1 MLRLA
6 IALTNGLLANSL
18 NSQPKASSESSTVSN
33 GLYSSHSPGR
43 VRRCSGSGSACAA
56 PGKSSAV
63 RALPAAGAVSQAISN
78 ETRINTAVSTI
89 DCHRKM
95 VSVNGSTP
103 VISTSPGGML
113 AGLACSCAADE
124 LRPIAHTAPS
134 PR

>member
-1 MLRLA
+1 MA
-6 IALTNGLLANSL
+6 VITGLLANSL
-18 NSQPKASSESSTVSN
+18 NSQPNASSESSTVSS

-56 PGKSSAV
+56 PGNSSAV
-63 RALPAAGAVSQAISN
+63 RALPAAGAVSQAISS
-78 ETRINTAVSTI
+78 ETRISTEVSAI

-95 VSVNGSTP
+95 VSVNGRTP

-124 LRPIAHTAPS
+124 LRPIAHTAPR